1 MPSPERYGYAVSDSW
16 NAQQFRYDS
25 DQEAMTYDNPGN
37 SFMGAFVSAAPDGA
51 GGARVVVVGNFSA
64 GTGSGTAGGAGNGYD
79 EVCCAE
85 ERRGWRAARWNSSL
99 PPGSTTHHEV

>member
-1 MPSPERYGYAVSDSW
+1 MSSPERYGYAVSDSW

-79 EVCCAE
+79 EVC
-85 ERRGWRAARWNSSL
+85 RGAMRMARGAL
-99 PPGSTTHHEV
+99 EQLVVPRSTTHHEV